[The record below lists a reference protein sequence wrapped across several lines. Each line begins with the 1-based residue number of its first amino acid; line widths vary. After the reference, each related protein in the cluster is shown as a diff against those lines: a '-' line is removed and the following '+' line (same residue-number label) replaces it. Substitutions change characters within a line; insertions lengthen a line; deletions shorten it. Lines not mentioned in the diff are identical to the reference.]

1 MGLNLYQSILMK
13 NKNDISC
20 KWLKERRV
28 VVNPDGQV
36 MPCCYLANRF
46 YREEYPYNK
55 EEHNIFNK
63 PLEEILGESEWFNKE
78 LPESWD
84 NEPFKQCIKFCSSKG
99 ESFNKLKRVVK

>member
-1 MGLNLYQSILMK
+1 MK
-13 NKNDISC
+13 NKNCISC
-20 KWLKERRV
+20 KWLNSRRV

-36 MPCCYLANRF
+36 APCCYLANLF
-46 YREEYPYNK
+46 FKKGYPYNK

-84 NEPFKQCIKFCSSKG
+84 NEPFEQCIDYCSESGTKFK
-99 ESFNKLKRVVK
+99 KLKRVVND